1 MVQIVPFRGY
11 LEVLTW
17 SGGGKGHKGMRWQKT
32 TAMCQQYAT
41 QSLIAEQW
49 HISVALRRPGL
60 RY

>member
-1 MVQIVPFRGY
+1 MEWR
-11 LEVLTW
+11 
-17 SGGGKGHKGMRWQKT
+17 GKGTLGNEVAKLGKKT

-49 HISVALRRPGL
+49 HISVALGRPGL